1 MQGQNTV
8 MLKFASF
15 IYIVLRQDVP
25 VRATS
30 LVRTSP
36 GLSAHHSSDLDLC
49 LHAHPNPSQGISC
62 DFLSRKAASNAG
74 FPEVNPGSRGM
85 LNNLAED
92 VKLTCYEF
100 FGCILISLSPQV
112 VFFTQQCR
120 TYDFDKLR
128 HLVVDGSDSEDQ
140 WQVRSAACQ
149 HCREHHIFGTII
161 SSASIGSCT
170 G

>member
-1 MQGQNTV
+1 
-8 MLKFASF
+8 
-15 IYIVLRQDVP
+15 
-25 VRATS
+25 
-30 LVRTSP
+30 
-36 GLSAHHSSDLDLC
+36 
-49 LHAHPNPSQGISC
+49 
-62 DFLSRKAASNAG
+62 
-74 FPEVNPGSRGM
+74 M

-120 TYDFDKLR
+120 TYDFDKQR
-128 HLVVDGSDSEDQ
+128 HLVVDGGDSEDQ
-140 WQVRSAACQ
+140 WQVRSAACPMTSSFVCQ

-161 SSASIGSCT
+161 SSASIDSCT